1 MSFLK
6 QSLFAGATVLLA
18 AVSIQSDAL
27 ALDHLT
33 VQMAFYPQGPQA
45 YLFVAKDKGWFE
57 EAGLDVEILD
67 GRGSAYSM
75 QVLSGGHADIGEGQL
90 SPLASARERGADVKA
105 IAEWY
110 KKDGPA
116 IIVPKDS
123 AIASPADL
131 KGKKVVLIASGP
143 WPPLLNSFF
152 AQFGMKP
159 SDMQLLYVDPA
170 ALFSTYATGQADAM
184 LTVDLAFTE
193 ADPLRASRLMSAVEY
208 GVKLP
213 GDGLYVTEKTL
224 ATKREVLARFLAA
237 CSRAMVYTFDGHEE
251 EAAKAVRKLMPAT
264 KLSAEHIQHQINQY
278 KPLRFTAATQHKPPG
293 WMAPED
299 WIERVDYMKT
309 IGILK
314 NAHSA
319 TDFYTNDVIDA
330 AQPTGK

>member
-1 MSFLK
+1 MADLK
-6 QSLFAGATVLLA
+6 QSMMAAAALIAALFLQASRA
-18 AVSIQSDAL
+18 DAL
-27 ALDHLT
+27 EHLT

-45 YLFVAKDKGWFE
+45 YLFIAKDKGWFE

-116 IIVPKDS
+116 IIVPKES
-123 AIASPADL
+123 GMNSPADL
-131 KGKKVVLIASGP
+131 KGKKVVLIAAGP

-159 SDMQLLYVDPA
+159 TDMQLLYVDPS
-170 ALFSTYATGQADAM
+170 ALFTTYATGQADAM

-193 ADPLRASRLMSAVEY
+193 ADPMRPSRLMSAVNY

-213 GDGLYVTEKTL
+213 GDGLYVTQKTL
-224 ATKREVLARFLAA
+224 AERRDTLVRFLAV
-237 CSRAMVYTFDGHEE
+237 CGRALTYTFDGHEE

-264 KLSAEHIQHQINQY
+264 KLSAEHIQHQIVQY
-278 KPLRFTAATQHKPPG
+278 KPLRFTEATAGKPPG
-293 WMAPED
+293 WMSPAD
-299 WIERVDYMKT
+299 WIERIAYMKGV
-309 IGILK
+309 GILK
-314 NAHSA
+314 NQHGPE
-319 TDFYTNDVIDA
+319 DFFTNELIEA
-330 AQPTGK
+330 GAK